1 MNKIIPYGKQFIDKK
16 DIDLVAKTLKSS
28 FLTTGPLVDIFEKK
42 ICNYTGSKYSLTC
55 NSGTSA
61 LHLAFLTIKIKPGD
75 IVIMPAI
82 NFVSSFNICKML
94 KANIYL
100 ADVDPTTGRMR
111 PEDIEDCI
119 KKYKLKKIKAIITM
133 HLGGMH
139 ENTLNYYL
147 LRKKIQMFFN

>member
-82 NFVSSFNICKML
+82 NLYPLSTFARC
-94 KANIYL
+94 
-100 ADVDPTTGRMR
+100 
-111 PEDIEDCI
+111 
-119 KKYKLKKIKAIITM
+119 
-133 HLGGMH
+133 
-139 ENTLNYYL
+139 
-147 LRKKIQMFFN
+147 